1 MEKQQQKEKLMSLNA
16 RLKQEFTSRESEIE
30 REENNPETQQNVI
43 DQRTEKIQSQLK
55 LCIKGGDNVF
65 GVLCGGQK

>member
-1 MEKQQQKEKLMSLNA
+1 MSLNA

-55 LCIKGGDNVF
+55 LCIKGGDTMFLGFSVEDRS
-65 GVLCGGQK
+65 KT